1 MVKFFDNTF
10 QNWRPKNLCPKC
22 AINKTMNICSSNINM
37 HYREKMN
44 EECYWITCQKF
55 ISFRNFWDQTLIRA
69 SIPPAIANPLAQVRA
84 RSSFHRD
91 EKKERER
98 EKKKRSRKKEEK
110 CIATER
116 NATSK
121 EENKKE
127 NPNEKKSQDKLKNH
141 KTVGKFKRCWDLEA
155 RTVSFPSGIQ
165 PPCVYFPRL
174 SPTRLARAGCH
185 FRLAFVRPS
194 VWPLVRPRPPF
205 HSCLRHS
212 TARVLF
218 FILILRI
225 FGNARAGVAGVTIN
239 YKADDRGR

>member
-1 MVKFFDNTF
+1 M
-10 QNWRPKNLCPKC
+10 
-22 AINKTMNICSSNINM
+22 
-37 HYREKMN
+37 
-44 EECYWITCQKF
+44 
-55 ISFRNFWDQTLIRA
+55 
-69 SIPPAIANPLAQVRA
+69 
-84 RSSFHRD
+84 
-91 EKKERER
+91 
-98 EKKKRSRKKEEK
+98 KKKREVIKKRRKVYRHREKRDLKRRKQKRKPKRKEISRQ
-110 CIATER
+110 T
-116 NATSK
+116 
-121 EENKKE
+121 
-127 NPNEKKSQDKLKNH
+127 KNH

-225 FGNARAGVAGVTIN
+225 FGNACGGGRGYDKLQGRRSGEVE
-239 YKADDRGR
+239 ADVGKMFVWWDS